1 MKHCITRITR
11 SALALAVLA
20 VLVTPA
26 LAERTTFQIDA
37 IHSSVGFKIRHLVS
51 KVPGR
56 FNSFNG
62 TIEVDPKDITTGK
75 VHVEIDVASIDT
87 ANERRD
93 GHLKS
98 EDFFAV
104 EEHPK
109 MTFES
114 TKIVDKGD
122 GMAEVHGNLTIKGV
136 TKPVVLETEVLGFG
150 PGMGSM
156 RAGFEA
162 TTTIDR
168 KEFGIIWNRAL
179 DAGGVVLG
187 DDVEIS
193 INLEAVAKEEEKEE
207 ATGL

>member
-1 MKHCITRITR
+1 MNMKRKIARA
-11 SALALAVLA
+11 ALALAALVVLA
-20 VLVTPA
+20 TPA
-26 LAERTTFQIDA
+26 LAEKTTFQIDA

-56 FNSFNG
+56 FNSFSG
-62 TIEVDPKDITTGK
+62 TIEVDPKEIASGK
-75 VHVEIDVASIDT
+75 VSVEIDVASIDT

-122 GMAEVHGNLTIKGV
+122 GKAEVHGNLTMKGV
-136 TKPVVLETEVLGFG
+136 TKPVVLDTEVLGFG
-150 PGMGSM
+150 AGMGAM

-168 KEFGIIWNRAL
+168 KEFGIVWNRAL

-193 INLEAVAKEEEKEE
+193 INLEAIAKEEEEE
-207 ATGL
+207 KSGL